1 MGPLHGTKVV
11 ELAGIGPAPFAG
23 MALADMG
30 ADVILVERLS
40 KKSSDKSSA
49 LPDCSRR
56 GKQSLALDIKS
67 TAGQDILHQLIA
79 KADVLLEGFRPGV
92 MERLGAG
99 PDICLQNNPALV
111 YARMTGWGQ
120 TGPLSQAAGHD
131 INYISLTG
139 ALAAIGEKDKKPV
152 VPLNL
157 VGDFGGG
164 GMLVVNGIL
173 AALLERGRSGKGQ
186 VVDAA
191 MTDGSAYLMSF
202 MHSMTAQGM
211 WQQQRASNMLDGGAP
226 YYNTYETSD
235 GRYISIGS
243 IEPQFYAL
251 LKQHAELDESLF
263 GNQHDPALWPQQ
275 AAELKRVFLSKT
287 QQQWC
292 DIMQGTDVC
301 FAPILNLEEAP
312 SHPHNVARETY
323 IEVGGMTQ
331 PAPAPRFS
339 RTPSAVQFESQAV
352 GKQSVEVLQAL
363 GLSSDQIDQL
373 VTDAIVGT

>member
-1 MGPLHGTKVV
+1 MGTLTGIKVI
-11 ELAGIGPAPFAG
+11 EMAGIGPAPFAG

-30 ADVILVERLS
+30 AEVTLVERI
-40 KKSSDKSSA
+40 SSRPQPA
-49 LPDCSRR
+49 VPDCSRR
-56 GKQSLALDIKS
+56 GKHSVTLDIKS
-67 TAGQDILHQLIA
+67 DAGKDILHKLIG

-99 PDICLQNNPALV
+99 PDACMQYNPKLV

-120 TGPLSQAAGHD
+120 SGPLSPAAGHD

-139 ALAAIGEKDKKPV
+139 ALAAIGKKDEKPT

-157 VGDFGGG
+157 IGDFGGG

-173 AALLERGRSGKGQ
+173 AALLERGQSGKGQ

-202 MHSMTAQGM
+202 MHSMTAQGY
-211 WQQQRASNMLDGGAP
+211 WQQQRESNMLDGGAP

-235 GRYISIGS
+235 GKYISIGS
-243 IEPQFYAL
+243 IEPQFYEL
-251 LKQHAELDESLF
+251 LKQHASLDDALF
-263 GNQHDPALWPQQ
+263 SNQNDANQWPQQ
-275 AAELKRVFLSKT
+275 SQALTQLFKTKT
-287 QQQWC
+287 QSEWC

-301 FAPILNLEEAP
+301 FAPILTLEEAP
-312 SHPHNVARETY
+312 SHPHNIARETY
-323 IEVGGMTQ
+323 IDVAGMTQ

-339 RTPSAVQFESQAV
+339 RTPSSVKFESQTPGA
-352 GKQSVEVLQAL
+352 QSIEVLQTL
-363 GLSSDQIDQL
+363 GFSEDKIDQL
-373 VTDAIVGT
+373 VNDKVVGTS